1 MALLPNSNATVARR
15 VTLLSIA
22 LLAGVLFAISM
33 VIGVIEERSTRSQV
47 VLNIKEKVHS
57 VAGAVTANETTSR
70 ELVRLAF
77 RFFRQYFEANM
88 ELDEATGILKSHAY
102 PVNNDF
108 VSVDKFTEDTGGVA
122 TVFARKGDD
131 FIRITTSLKKEDGSR
146 AMGTTLDRN
155 SAAYKAIQAGQ
166 AYSGPATLFGKPY
179 MTHYEPMRDKA
190 GKVNAILFI
199 GYDTATTHA
208 TLVAQSDAQRFYA
221 SGGTYIIDPKGAP
234 ADAVFVAHPT
244 ARGKRVLEVYP
255 TAEKFLAGLEG
266 FKDGFADDA
275 PAIYG
280 NKSGTRWALA
290 EKVKSNQWWVIGEV
304 LEGEAMTQHWD
315 AMAVTWGLLAL
326 ATAVLGIG
334 LFALIRRTVS
344 QPLEQL
350 SKAVVSVAS
359 GDLTQPVFTQRQDDI
374 GELMRHVDELRQ
386 RYLQIMSQ
394 VRAAVDNVRIASS
407 EIASGNQD
415 LSHRTEQTASN
426 LQQTAHSMT
435 QLTSTVQH
443 SADAARQA
451 NQLAASAAEVA
462 ARGGSVVGQVVTTM
476 QDINHSS
483 KQIADIIGVID
494 GIAFQTNILALNA
507 AVEAARAGE
516 QGRGFAVV
524 AAEVR
529 SLAQRSAEA
538 AKEIKTLIGTS
549 VTKVESGSQLVK
561 DAGDTMGE
569 IVTSVQ
575 RVSDIIGEITE
586 ASNEQSQGIGRV
598 NDAINQLDQMTQQ
611 NAALVEQSA
620 AAASSLSEQAG
631 RLAQGVQ
638 IFKLGNGQDTPAPM
652 RAAPGTASAGTARAI
667 GASPSAAR
675 LPHGARAA
683 ITDQGIDLDSAIE
696 AHAQWRT
703 KLRTAADNHEH
714 LDAKTI
720 SCDDCCVLGKWLHGA
735 GGNKFGH
742 SPSFVD
748 LIDRHRGFHTAAGKV
763 AQTINRGDY
772 AAAKQML
779 AGGTDFSRCSSEVG
793 AAIVRLRKE
802 MQGGGASK
810 AGAAPAP
817 RKSLPPAPPKA
828 LAKPA
833 PAAAK
838 AAPAGGNDEWE
849 TF

>member
-1 MALLPNSNATVARR
+1 MALLPSSSASVARR
-15 VTLLSIA
+15 VTTLSIA
-22 LLAGVLFAISM
+22 LLAGVLFAISL
-33 VIGVIEERSTRSQV
+33 VIGVVAERSTRAQIT
-47 VLNIKEKVHS
+47 LNIQEKVHS
-57 VAGAVTANETTSR
+57 VAGAVAANETTSR

-122 TVFARKGDD
+122 TVFAKKGDD
-131 FIRITTSLKKEDGSR
+131 FVRITTSVKKEDGSR
-146 AMGTTLDRN
+146 ALGTLLDRN
-155 SAAYKAIQAGQ
+155 GAAYKAIQSGQ
-166 AYSGPATLFGKPY
+166 SYSGPAVLFGKPY

-190 GKVNAILFI
+190 GKLNAILFI
-199 GYDTATTHA
+199 GYDTATTQA
-208 TLVAQSDAQRFYA
+208 TLVAQADAQRFYE

-234 ADAVFVAHPT
+234 ADAVFVAHPS
-244 ARGKRVLEVYP
+244 ARGKRVLEVFP
-255 TAEKFLAGLEG
+255 GAEKFLAGMTAGKAME
-266 FKDGFADDA
+266 A
-275 PAIYG
+275 PAIFSTKG
-280 NKSGTRWALA
+280 GARWAVA
-290 EKVKSNQWWVIGEV
+290 EKVKSNNWWVVGEV
-304 LEGEAMTQHWD
+304 IEQEAMAQHWQG
-315 AMAVTWGLLAL
+315 MAVTWGLLAA
-326 ATAVLGIG
+326 ATLVLGIG
-334 LFALIRRTVS
+334 LFGLIRRTVS
-344 QPLEQL
+344 TPLSQL
-350 SKAVVSVAS
+350 SAAVGSVAS
-359 GDLTQPVFTQRQDDI
+359 GDLTQPIVTQRQDDI
-374 GELMRHVDELRQ
+374 GALMQRVEELRQ

-394 VRAAVDNVRIASS
+394 VRTAVDSVRIAST

-426 LQQTAHSMT
+426 LQQAAHSMA
-435 QLTSTVQH
+435 QLTSTVRH
-443 SADAARQA
+443 TADSARQA

-538 AKEIKTLIGTS
+538 AKEIKNLIGTS

-586 ASNEQSQGIGRV
+586 ASNEQSQGITRV
-598 NDAINQLDQMTQQ
+598 SEAVNQLDQMTQQ
-611 NAALVEQSA
+611 NAALVEESA

-638 IFKLGNGQDTPAPM
+638 VFKLGHGQDHSPVTSAHH
-652 RAAPGTASAGTARAI
+652 AAPQAAVGHRAPTALVRANPAR
-667 GASPSAAR
+667 
-675 LPHGARAA
+675 
-683 ITDQGIDLDSAIE
+683 ITNLSSGGEEDIDLDSAIE

-703 KLRTAADNHEH
+703 KLRAAAENHEQ
-714 LDAKTI
+714 LDAKTVGR
-720 SCDDCCVLGKWLHGA
+720 DDCCVLGKWLHGR
-735 GGNKFGH
+735 GRTKYGH

-748 LIDRHRGFHTAAGKV
+748 LVDRHRSFHSAAGKV

-772 AAAKQML
+772 AGAKDML
-779 AGGTDFSRCSSEVG
+779 ASGTEFAKASSEVG
-793 AAIVRLRKE
+793 AAIVRLRKD
-802 MQGGGASK
+802 MTGGMTS
-810 AGAAPAP
+810 GAAPA
-817 RKSLPPAPPKA
+817 RKTLPPAPPKA
-828 LAKPA
+828 LSKP
-833 PAAAK
+833 
-838 AAPAGGNDEWE
+838 AAPATPAAPAQGNDDWE